1 MGAGLVPASI
11 FWATARVAPTIK
23 EGSNIYVILAF
34 WLIILILL
42 CLAIHALWSRHIHS
56 RALSF
61 FLLPGAIIHEL
72 SHALLCLVT
81 GATIK
86 ELSIARIENPGIK
99 YEKPKVP
106 VIGDFL
112 IAFAPIAGCAV
123 VLSIVFV
130 LLNTRIDANVPLSEN
145 VRWILVKY
153 LYGFKE
159 TVFLTVYNFW
169 VYQDLGNAKLI
180 CSLLATVIFTLSIAP
195 HKGDIK
201 YLVPG
206 IIIVAA
212 ILYSLDAIGLSL
224 SNYKWLNYSV
234 YKLWNFTI
242 AGLCTLAG
250 FLLLTFII
258 ITVAKGIK
266 LVSGK

>member
-1 MGAGLVPASI
+1 M
-11 FWATARVAPTIK
+11 
-23 EGSNIYVILAF
+23 
-34 WLIILILL
+34 
-42 CLAIHALWSRHIHS
+42 
-56 RALSF
+56 
-61 FLLPGAIIHEL
+61 PGAITHEL

-112 IAFAPIAGCAV
+112 IAFAPIAGCAI

-130 LLNTRIDANVPLSEN
+130 FLNTRIDTNVPLSEN
-145 VRWILVKY
+145 VRWILVKHF
-153 LYGFKE
+153 YGFKE
-159 TVFLTVYNFW
+159 MVLLTIYKFW
-169 VYQDLGNAKLI
+169 IYQDFSSVKVI

-201 YLVPG
+201 HLIPG
-206 IIIVAA
+206 IIIIAA

-224 SNYKWLNYSV
+224 TNYKWLNYTI
-234 YKLWNFTI
+234 YRLWDFTI
-242 AGLCTLAG
+242 AGLCTLTA
-250 FLLLTFII
+250 FLLITFII
-258 ITVAKGIK
+258 IGIVKGIK
-266 LVSGK
+266 LVSAR